1 MLLIK
6 RTTEKIEIKI
16 RIQGGRHMLS
26 YGYRLKTLLFL
37 LITLLS
43 QTASSIIKPIRLH
56 IHHAELR
63 AVIPRVW

>member
-1 MLLIK
+1 
-6 RTTEKIEIKI
+6 
-16 RIQGGRHMLS
+16 MLS

-56 IHHAELR
+56 THHAELR